1 MAADNK
7 YSEVLLELKTH
18 YQETLAELEAQAS
31 QLKTKI
37 ASLDKLIEDPLLGSD
52 ILSIL
57 QGEADSLTS
66 TESASKVA
74 DTVEPKA
81 KSKKTAP
88 KAASKKK
95 SSTPQKS
102 ASTAKTSGTV
112 ETKAEATPKKA
123 AQKASPS
130 SGKRKSQTSK
140 KSASAPKS
148 TQKVEPKAEATSKKV
163 APKASSTSS
172 KKKSATPKKA
182 ISQTAAKKEK
192 SQKKTSSTSSSSL
205 TMNKPY
211 DQMNKID
218 AISQIMQE
226 NPGKVMHNDDLIFII
241 FGELSGDELKA
252 ERNRMY
258 KTMYDGTKQN
268 RWIKSPNVPMS
279 YIFEENSQVK
289 PKESKKT
296 KTQKSSKKS

>member
-1 MAADNK
+1 MATNNK
-7 YSEVLLELKTH
+7 YSTVLLELKTH
-18 YQETLAELEAQAS
+18 YQETLAELEAQTS

-37 ASLDKLIEDPLLGSD
+37 TSLDTLIEDPLLGSD

-57 QGEADSLTS
+57 QGESDSLTS
-66 TESASKVA
+66 EAPASIAA

-95 SSTPQKS
+95 PATPKKS
-102 ASTAKTSGTV
+102 APTAKPSGTV

-252 ERNRMY
+252 ERKRMY